1 MIFLFKEVIFR
12 FYVSFP
18 GCTVPNFRNS
28 LEGIG
33 GFGSV
38 GDRHGSEV
46 GSCPI
51 SPGIPAKMILPVLK

>member
-1 MIFLFKEVIFR
+1 MLVFQ
-12 FYVSFP
+12 
-18 GCTVPNFRNS
+18 GVPNFRNS

-51 SPGIPAKMILPVLK
+51 SPGIPAKMILPVLR